1 MKKLILI
8 IICLVSFTM
17 MAQKNKREQ
26 IKALKV
32 AFITEQ
38 LNLTEKESQA
48 FWPVYNAFEQEKNN
62 IRFKEMRDIRKEI
75 KENLN
80 NMTDAE
86 ANVLIERL
94 NKAEN
99 SMHELRMELPK
110 KLSNIIPSSKI
121 IRLKIAEEDFKKK
134 MLNEL
139 KKRKKER
146 GY

>member
-8 IICLVSFTM
+8 IIYLVSFTI
-17 MAQKNKREQ
+17 MAQNNKREQ

-48 FWPVYNAFEQEKNN
+48 FWPIYNAFEQEKNN
-62 IRFKEMRDIRKEI
+62 IRFKDMRDIRREI
-75 KENLN
+75 KENLDT
-80 NMTDAE
+80 MTDAE

-110 KLSNIIPSSKI
+110 KLSSIIPASKI

-146 GY
+146 G